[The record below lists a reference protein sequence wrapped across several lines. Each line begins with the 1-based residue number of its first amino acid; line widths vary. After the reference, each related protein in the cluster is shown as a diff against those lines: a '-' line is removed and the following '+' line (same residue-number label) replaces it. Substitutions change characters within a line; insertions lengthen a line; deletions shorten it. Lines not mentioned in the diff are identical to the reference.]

1 MYKKTQRFSMK
12 PIAFALGSL
21 IAANSGA
28 ESLALE
34 EIVVTAQKRAE
45 SLQDVPISVSAMSGE
60 KMAEAGIQRFE
71 DFTSYVPNFSVA
83 RDAIGDKI
91 NIRGIQSGTQ
101 AGFEQSV
108 GTFVDGVYRGRSV
121 QSRYAFLDTEMVEIL
136 RGPQGTLFGKN
147 TIAGALNIRS
157 AKPTEEFESEISA
170 GYNVDFDET
179 EIQGYVSGALSD
191 SVRAR
196 AAFLTRNMEEGWVEN
211 VADNED
217 LSDSDEKAGRI
228 SLEWDAS
235 DSTLVSFKYE
245 YADFEVVGMP
255 WDLRDGG
262 PQDAFLRALGDS
274 GEDNYKTAMSNSAA
288 VTQALGLGATD
299 PNGVMDFGTNNLFE
313 GTSQE
318 AALTVEHDLSN
329 GSTITAILAH
339 SEYEFQ
345 RFLDADFGPTN
356 SLRFDD
362 TEDFDQQSFEV
373 RWASETG
380 GDFETIA
387 GLFYQQQD
395 MTVDGLSYFHTDTL
409 NQILA
414 GGCGVASG
422 NVAAVQGALVGANGA
437 GVVSGNPAADAQTS
451 VAGALGNGETN
462 AAALNNCG
470 LFGATLNAVL
480 NGEQGVQRYAVM
492 EQESEAWAVFAQT
505 TWNFRED
512 MRVTLG
518 LRYTEENK
526 EASQEVYATSFGERN
541 TTETNDALLV
551 SLAQMAGEFTS
562 HSYTTSDPGMKRDEE
577 SLTWSANLQWD
588 VTPDAMV
595 YASASTGFKAG
606 GFNSF
611 YMGAPNGGGH
621 DSNDVAFDEEEV
633 ITFELGTKLT
643 LLDGAAEMNVAVFHT
658 EYDDLQASIF
668 SGNTTFSVQ
677 NAAKA
682 TSQGIEI
689 DGRWRATEKLTL
701 SGSVGYVNFEFDEF
715 SNQACTNAQFVD
727 ARQDAFDAAV
737 GVPAQI
743 GAVLG
748 YSNATCSAAGVND
761 LKGEASENTPEFQ
774 ATFTSNYVQPI
785 GDFELVL
792 NMDLNWVD
800 ERYTQGDLDP
810 NNLED
815 DLLKVNAAATF
826 GPADGQW
833 DVSLIGKNLTDEKS
847 SNWGND
853 TPLFS
858 GSHDYAMEAPRSFT
872 VRGRMRF

>member
-1 MYKKTQRFSMK
+1 MSKTRQRFSMK

-21 IAANSGA
+21 IAANASA

-34 EIVVTAQKRAE
+34 EVVVTAQKRAE

-157 AKPTEEFESEISA
+157 AKPTDEFESEISA

-179 EIQGYVSGALSD
+179 ELQGYVSGPLTD
-191 SVRAR
+191 TLRAR
-196 AAFLTRNMEEGWVEN
+196 AAFLTREMEEGWVEN
-211 VADNED
+211 VADGND

-235 DSTLVSFKYE
+235 ENTLVSFKYE

-318 AALTVEHDLSN
+318 AALTVEHDLSD

-339 SEYEFQ
+339 SEYEFE

-362 TEDFDQQSFEV
+362 TEDFDQQSFEI

-380 GDFETIA
+380 GEFETIA
-387 GLFYQQQD
+387 GFFYQQQD

-414 GGCGVASG
+414 GGCGASNAG
-422 NVAAVQGALVGANGA
+422 DIATALGGT
-437 GVVSGNPAADAQTS
+437 GTGNPAADAQTG
-451 VAGALGNGETN
+451 VGVGIGNGVTN
-462 AAALNNCG
+462 AAQLNSCG
-470 LFGATLNAVL
+470 LFGATLNAVA
-480 NGEQGVQRYAVM
+480 NGVPGVQRYAIM
-492 EQESEAWAVFAQT
+492 EQESEAWAMFAQT

-512 MRVTLG
+512 MRLTLG
-518 LRYTEENK
+518 LRYTEEEK
-526 EASQEVYATSFGERN
+526 EASQEVYTTEFGERN
-541 TTETNDALLV
+541 DTETNDALQV
-551 SLAQMAGEFTS
+551 SLAQMAGEFTT

-611 YMGAPNGGGH
+611 YMGSPNGGGA

-633 ITFELGTKLT
+633 ITFEVGTKLT

-682 TSQGIEI
+682 TSQGVEI

-701 SGSVGYVNFEFDEF
+701 TGSLGYVNFEFDEF
-715 SNQACTNAQFVD
+715 SNQACTNSQFVD
-727 ARQDAFDAAV
+727 ARQAAFDAAT
-737 GVPAQI
+737 GLAGQI

-748 YSNATCSAAGVND
+748 YNNATCSAAGVND
-761 LKGEASENTPEFQ
+761 LAGEVSENTPEWQ
-774 ATFTSNYVQPI
+774 ATLTSNYVQPL

-792 NMDLNWVD
+792 NMDVNWLD
-800 ERYTQGDLDP
+800 ERFTQGDLDP

-815 DLLKVNAAATF
+815 DVLKVNASATF

-833 DVSLIGKNLTDEKS
+833 DVSLIGKNLTDETT